1 MDAPLT
7 RDTAGYRRL
16 VVPLDGSL
24 FAEAALPIAAAI
36 AKESHSTVSLVEVHE
51 PILGEADVS
60 FAMSAGWDEELR
72 EGESEYLTRTANRLA
87 QENGIAVE
95 TALLDDP
102 VASAIARYVA
112 KVEASLLV
120 MTTHGRTGL
129 SRAWLGSTADW
140 LARFAGV
147 PVLLVHPTKDE
158 EMHGPPAALRH
169 ILIPLD
175 GSARAERVLAD
186 AIRLGRLQ
194 AARYTLVRVVAPIV
208 RALSP
213 YASMGIPMA
222 PDDEGTRRK
231 LEEAKH
237 YLTDVAAQLRRTHGT
252 LYIDTEAIAGEHVAD
267 AILTRA
273 RAVSANV
280 VAMSTRGRGASR
292 LLLGSVADKI
302 LRGFEGAMLLLG
314 PVAARELED
323 EQHGVREL
331 AEAGRG
337 VTLA

>member
-7 RDTAGYRRL
+7 GDTTGYRRI
-16 VVPLDGSL
+16 VVPLDGSM

-36 AKESHSTVSLVEVHE
+36 TRESHSTVSLVEVHE

-60 FAMSAGWDEELR
+60 FAMSAGWDDELR
-72 EGESEYLTRTANRLA
+72 EGETEYLTRTAKRLA
-87 QENGIAVE
+87 EESGITVE

-102 VASAIARYVA
+102 VASAIAAYVA

-120 MTTHGRTGL
+120 LTTHGRTGL

-147 PVLLVHPTKDE
+147 PVLLVRPTKDE
-158 EMHGPPAALRH
+158 EMHGLSTTLRH
-169 ILIPLD
+169 IIVPLD
-175 GSARAERVLAD
+175 GSERAERVLPD
-186 AIRLGRLQ
+186 AIRFGRLQ

-208 RALSP
+208 RAFSP

-222 PDDEGTRRK
+222 PDAEETRKK
-231 LEEAKH
+231 LAEAKQ
-237 YLTDVAAQLRRTHGT
+237 YLTDVAAQLRRRYGT
-252 LYIDTEAIAGEHVAD
+252 LYIETEAIAGEHVAD

-273 RAVSANV
+273 RAVSADL

-302 LRGFEGAMLLLG
+302 LRGFDGAMLLLG
-314 PVAARELED
+314 PVAARELDD
-323 EQHGVREL
+323 EQQGAREL
-331 AEAGRG
+331 RIAGA
-337 VTLA
+337 TA

>member
-7 RDTAGYRRL
+7 GHTAGYRRI

-24 FAEAALPIAAAI
+24 FAEAALPIAAAV
-36 AKESHSTVSLVEVHE
+36 ARESHSTISLVEVHE
-51 PILGEADVS
+51 AILGEADVS

-72 EGESEYLTRTANRLA
+72 EGEQEYLARTAKRLA
-87 QENGIAVE
+87 DEGGIAVE

-112 KVEASLLV
+112 QVEASLLV
-120 MTTHGRTGL
+120 ITTHGRTGL
-129 SRAWLGSTADW
+129 SRAWLGSVADW
-140 LARFAGV
+140 LARFASV
-147 PVLLVHPTKDE
+147 PVLLVHPTKE
-158 EMHGPPAALRH
+158 EDTHPAPTTVRH
-169 ILIPLD
+169 ILVPLD
-175 GSARAERVLAD
+175 GSARAERVLPD
-186 AIRLGRLQ
+186 AIRLGQLQ

-213 YASMGIPMA
+213 YASMGIPMS

-231 LEEAKH
+231 LEDAKE
-237 YLTDVAAQLRRTHGT
+237 YLTDVAAALRRKHGT
-252 LYIDTEAIAGEHVAD
+252 LYIETEAIAGEHVAD
-267 AILTRA
+267 VVLTRA
-273 RAVSANV
+273 RALSADV

-314 PVAARELED
+314 PVAARELES
-323 EQHGVREL
+323 EERGEREL
-331 AEAGRG
+331 AEAGRA
-337 VTLA
+337 VSRA

>member
-7 RDTAGYRRL
+7 GDTSGYRRI
-16 VVPLDGSL
+16 VVPLDGSM
-24 FAEAALPIAAAI
+24 FAEAALPIAAAV
-36 AKESHSTVSLVEVHE
+36 ARESHSTVSLVEVHE

-60 FAMSAGWDEELR
+60 FATSAGWDDELR
-72 EGESEYLTRTANRLA
+72 EGENEYLTRTATRLT
-87 QENGIAVE
+87 EEHGIAVD

-102 VASAIARYVA
+102 VASAIARHVA

-120 MTTHGRTGL
+120 ITTHGRTGL

-147 PVLLVHPTKDE
+147 PVLLVHPRTDDE
-158 EMHGPPAALRH
+158 TPRAPAPFRH
-169 ILIPLD
+169 ILVPLD
-175 GSARAERVLAD
+175 GSARAERVLPD

-194 AARYTLVRVVAPIV
+194 SARYTLVRVVSPIV

-213 YASMGIPMA
+213 YASPGIPMA
-222 PDDEGTRRK
+222 PDEEGTRRK
-231 LEEAKH
+231 LVEAKQ
-237 YLTDVAAQLRRTHGT
+237 YLVDVAAQLRSRHGT
-252 LYIDTEAIAGEHVAD
+252 LYIETEAIAGEHVAD
-267 AILTRA
+267 AVLSRA
-273 RAVSANV
+273 RAVAADV

-302 LRGFEGAMLLLG
+302 LRGFDGALLLLG

-323 EQHGVREL
+323 EQQSASVLRT
-331 AEAGRG
+331 AG
-337 VTLA
+337 AMA